1 MALACDLFQAL
12 ANAKGRHLVN
22 PLVDIDRQPNVLQSL
37 QLLLALVFL
46 ISYLVAVG
54 GMFGARGRL
63 RAAGVAAV
71 AAIGFCALIQPWTVG
86 VMWGALAVGCVGLFV
101 IVSFALSGMLGV
113 ARTVRPAEATTIVA
127 TAPAAPLPREG
138 KPLRPR
144 EAAATVL

>member
-1 MALACDLFQAL
+1 M
-12 ANAKGRHLVN
+12 N
-22 PLVDIDRQPNVLQSL
+22 PFADFDRQPNALQSI

-54 GMFGARGRL
+54 GLFGARGRL
-63 RAAGVAAV
+63 RAAGVAVA
-71 AAIGFCALIQPWTVG
+71 AAIGFCALIQPWTAG

-101 IVSFALSGMLGV
+101 IVSFALSGMLGI
-113 ARTVRPAEATTIVA
+113 TRPAASEADAVA
-127 TAPAAPLPREG
+127 AQPLAPLPRED